1 MIFTQIIIC
10 GLRLI
15 YNVCIDS
22 TNAGVAQMN
31 IVCVYFDDDH
41 QKVLRFENAEEAS
54 RTAAMAKI
62 GKTCNPH
69 RKIGMFSVISAQA
82 KMLNDKLILGL
93 FNTMDDE
100 RRNDVFAKV
109 F

>member
-1 MIFTQIIIC
+1 MLNFSV
-10 GLRLI
+10 LDI
-15 YNVCIDS
+15 Y
-22 TNAGVAQMN
+22 TNYHLWLTTDIVAQMN

>member
-1 MIFTQIIIC
+1 MSWV
-10 GLRLI
+10 
-15 YNVCIDS
+15 YNVYIDS
-22 TNAGVAQMN
+22 TNAGVAEMN

-69 RKIGMFSVISAQA
+69 RKIGMFNVISTQA

-100 RRNDVFAKV
+100 RRNDVFSKV

>member
-1 MIFTQIIIC
+1 
-10 GLRLI
+10 
-15 YNVCIDS
+15 
-22 TNAGVAQMN
+22 MN

-100 RRNDVFAKV
+100 RRDDIFAKV

>member
-1 MIFTQIIIC
+1 MSWV
-10 GLRLI
+10 
-15 YNVCIDS
+15 YNVYIDS
-22 TNAGVAQMN
+22 TNAGVTEMN

-69 RKIGMFSVISAQA
+69 RKIGMFNVISTQA

>member
-1 MIFTQIIIC
+1 
-10 GLRLI
+10 
-15 YNVCIDS
+15 
-22 TNAGVAQMN
+22 MN

-54 RTAAMAKI
+54 RTASMAKLS
-62 GKTCNPH
+62 KTCNPH

-100 RRNDVFAKV
+100 RRNDIVAKV